1 MGLDRNLNA
10 AELHAT
16 RNRVSVSPDL
26 IRRLGGALGYHAIEA
41 FGPEAQ
47 TELSKVFDLGDII
60 DLMLLSQLPEME
72 VAPGVEQQV
81 EGDVAKQLL
90 RRISAGDYLTR
101 QQVHDRLPRA
111 TVMLYRMGHP
121 RLWAFAA
128 RQRLPQ
134 DAERAVPDSFHRDIT
149 GPYTTPEEAWLGM
162 YVADATRLGELN
174 TQVEGALSLIHI

>member
-1 MGLDRNLNA
+1 MTLDRNLSA

-26 IRRLGGALGYHAIEA
+26 IRRLGGALGYDAIEA
-41 FGPEAQ
+41 FGTDAQ
-47 TELSKVFDLGDII
+47 SELSKVFDLGDII
-60 DLMLLSQLPEME
+60 DLILLSQLPDME
-72 VAPGVEQQV
+72 VAPGMEQQV
-81 EGDVAKQLL
+81 EGDIAKQLL

-128 RQRLPQ
+128 RQRLPK
-134 DAERAVPDSFHRDIT
+134 DAERAVPESFHRDIT

-174 TQVEGALSLIHI
+174 TQV